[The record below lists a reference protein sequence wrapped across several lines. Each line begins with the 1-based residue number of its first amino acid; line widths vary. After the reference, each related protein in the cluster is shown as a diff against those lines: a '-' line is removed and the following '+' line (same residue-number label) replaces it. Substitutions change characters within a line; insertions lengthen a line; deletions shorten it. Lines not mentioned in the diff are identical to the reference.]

1 MSNDRV
7 EQYSTNMV
15 GQYKKIVGD
24 TSETP
29 EEWVDCIQSESQ
41 WRLRSTT
48 AVAVATVVEQMETMA

>member
-29 EEWVDCIQSESQ
+29 EEWVDCIQSKNQ

-48 AVAVATVVEQMETMA
+48 AVAVATVVEQMESMT